1 MLNYCQTSQL
11 KGKGNE
17 NNETAMVLLSEHKT
31 AKDNV
36 ISLNNSLAEYAL
48 TG

>member
-11 KGKGNE
+11 KEKGNE
-17 NNETAMVLLSEHKT
+17 NNENAIVLFSEHKT

-36 ISLNNSLAEYAL
+36 ISLNNSLAEYAV